1 MNGPKWIL
9 AGYTEEQL
17 ACGENLKDI
26 ARFFDYAETLNVV
39 SELPEIPTDE
49 EEIDEDGFSG
59 YTYGDLFLPSPDVE
73 EFQERFVRPELAKV
87 FWCFATD
94 ALKGETCEH
103 LACDLQA
110 DLDTASP
117 YASAHV
123 FLEESIED
131 MGDLYPV
138 GEYTFMGVYD
148 SSKQYEPYSVVWKN
162 DRLSV
167 AVDNREGGIDWEEV
181 GDVYDAD
188 NDEWLDRDVQ
198 TVMDSTIRSL
208 MRVRKAYD
216 LHGEALPFYIDVNT
230 ENSSPELPYVVG
242 STANVV
248 ENDYGFY
255 FDRFDGFEFL
265 VFEEDEDGNE
275 VASAVTES
283 EGEYVRF
290 HYTLG
295 NQFETETSEVHD
307 GLSCY
312 VTYPYERKTGKFSV
326 FTEAGENYTYDDV
339 DYDNPKE
346 GGAVAEYK
354 AGTVLPDFMDAVNL
368 IRYEGTLG
376 MHDVNRSGDRI
387 HIERGRSALFEPLNI
402 LGEVNS
408 VEDIE
413 NYRDD
418 YFRIRGKND

>member
-1 MNGPKWIL
+1 MNWFSIKTPISFISCKICLSCFPKNAETGEYEDDFIIKEPSTLIDNSELLDGHLPVIPQDDGSYLFRRGNVVEYLAWLNRFIRENEIYRLCKRANGPRWIL

-39 SELPEIPTDE
+39 YELPEIPTDE

-110 DLDTASP
+110 DLDTAPP

-167 AVDNREGGIDWEEV
+167 AVDNG
-181 GDVYDAD
+181 
-188 NDEWLDRDVQ
+188 
-198 TVMDSTIRSL
+198 
-208 MRVRKAYD
+208 
-216 LHGEALPFYIDVNT
+216 
-230 ENSSPELPYVVG
+230 
-242 STANVV
+242 
-248 ENDYGFY
+248 YGFP
-255 FDRFDGFEFL
+255 
-265 VFEEDEDGNE
+265 
-275 VASAVTES
+275 
-283 EGEYVRF
+283 
-290 HYTLG
+290 H
-295 NQFETETSEVHD
+295 
-307 GLSCY
+307 
-312 VTYPYERKTGKFSV
+312 
-326 FTEAGENYTYDDV
+326 
-339 DYDNPKE
+339 
-346 GGAVAEYK
+346 
-354 AGTVLPDFMDAVNL
+354 
-368 IRYEGTLG
+368 
-376 MHDVNRSGDRI
+376 I
-387 HIERGRSALFEPLNI
+387 HGS
-402 LGEVNS
+402 
-408 VEDIE
+408 
-413 NYRDD
+413 
-418 YFRIRGKND
+418 